1 MPERGPTR
9 KAPCYYFN
17 DTVRFTSEQIPS
29 HTNIFLLG
37 QRLMVNG
44 AHPSRSL
51 DKFCA
56 RSLHLKHP
64 VKSYYRRTISDLV
77 YDEKVLQF

>member
-37 QRLMVNG
+37 QRLANG
-44 AHPSRSL
+44 
-51 DKFCA
+51 KWCA
-56 RSLHLKHP
+56 SFAFARQILCKIAAS
-64 VKSYYRRTISDLV
+64 
-77 YDEKVLQF
+77 